1 MKKFIKRNIVVI
13 LILLIFSV
21 IFLNADYEVMQ
32 EHKQTKEY
40 RDTLVERCK
49 EGNITDNEEKKF
61 CESILNSKEIEV
73 DFYTI
78 FSEVLVWKVQY
89 VYYLAFFIVVIPPMI
104 QICKILKHKHI
115 INSNSRESYKM
126 FLKKFFMTAYKYIWI
141 LPLLCLILMIP
152 LLMNFTLY
160 PGYVEAY
167 QTGLWS
173 SNIIYHSVWFIILY
187 LVYMVLVSILFV
199 NISLLVARKQ
209 QKFIPCMILSYIF
222 YFAIEIFFET
232 VVRVIIIQRVF
243 HSEFGMLFNILNIFT
258 FQDLYGVGAL
268 LLLNLSFVL
277 VSFAFVYLAYRNKEK
292 LVMQCEKNK

>member
-1 MKKFIKRNIVVI
+1 
-13 LILLIFSV
+13 
-21 IFLNADYEVMQ
+21 MQ

-89 VYYLAFFIVVIPPMI
+89 VYYLAFLIVVIPPMI

-167 QTGLWS
+167 QTGL
-173 SNIIYHSVWFIILY
+173 
-187 LVYMVLVSILFV
+187 
-199 NISLLVARKQ
+199 
-209 QKFIPCMILSYIF
+209 
-222 YFAIEIFFET
+222 
-232 VVRVIIIQRVF
+232 
-243 HSEFGMLFNILNIFT
+243 
-258 FQDLYGVGAL
+258 
-268 LLLNLSFVL
+268 
-277 VSFAFVYLAYRNKEK
+277 
-292 LVMQCEKNK
+292 